1 MAGPSNV
8 WVRGARGSYVLD
20 LLHSYAS
27 SCTKL
32 LSWRSELQEFARWS
46 WSLCNMM
53 SVSFFMQILQGE
65 LIKCFTLSFTGRWTT
80 CPIQRVGW
88 CVCLKSWCF
97 ASVLWPLWMIP
108 RSKEYI
114 RYHCMLG
121 YLVFRETHM
130 LGGYVTICYLTCQ
143 ESEFSEYLGLAMWKS
158 AFTPNAQRNIWS
170 MLWVKSIYFK
180 WLQCSWC
187 LHVFKL

>member
-1 MAGPSNV
+1 MAGPSNFFFLGGISCLSQRCSWLICV
-8 WVRGARGSYVLD
+8 T
-20 LLHSYAS
+20 LLHSYELRFKLQETSVEDPSFRSLQDEGHEVYATWCQWAS
-27 SCTKL
+27 SSRFSK
-32 LSWRSELQEFARWS
+32 
-46 WSLCNMM
+46 
-53 SVSFFMQILQGE
+53 VS
-65 LIKCFTLSFTGRWTT
+65 KTCFTLSLTGRWTT

-88 CVCLKSWCF
+88 CVCLKSWRF
-97 ASVLWPLWMIP
+97 APVLWPLWMIP

-158 AFTPNAQRNIWS
+158 AFTPNAQRNLWLWGWS
-170 MLWVKSIYFK
+170 RRLLW
-180 WLQCSWC
+180 LN
-187 LHVFKL
+187 L